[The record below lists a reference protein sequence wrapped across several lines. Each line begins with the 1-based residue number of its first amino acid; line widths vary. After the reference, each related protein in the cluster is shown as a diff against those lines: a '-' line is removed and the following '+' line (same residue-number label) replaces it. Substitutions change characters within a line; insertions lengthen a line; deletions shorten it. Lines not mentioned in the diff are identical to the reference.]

1 MRQLVDT
8 AREAYDLA
16 IIEVPPMA
24 AVVDY
29 KMIARHC
36 DGFVFV
42 AEWGKTSQRI
52 VLECLNDASV
62 FLDRIVC
69 IVLNKVDPSSLR
81 SIERYKG
88 DRSTITTAMRGEP
101 EAVAAPISGGRP
113 CGGSSGHKQPMKANQ

>member
-1 MRQLVDT
+1 MGQLVDT
-8 AREAYDLA
+8 AREAYDLV

-36 DGFVFV
+36 DRFVFV
-42 AEWGKTSQRI
+42 VEWGKTSQRM
-52 VLECLNDASV
+52 VLECLNDASA

-88 DRSTITTAMRGEP
+88 ERFHDYYSDEKR
-101 EAVAAPISGGRP
+101 V
-113 CGGSSGHKQPMKANQ
+113 